1 MQARARGHTAH
12 QSNGLALYKILR
24 YYHIHSFAFDAR
36 APLTLKDVAISSDHL
51 QLMVENERAQE
62 GPFFRWFIKKNEV
75 WFSKGSKAMN
85 PYMQRTCHEQQS

>member
-36 APLTLKDVAISSDHL
+36 APLTLKDVAISNDYL
-51 QLMVENERAQE
+51 QRMVKNEHAQE
-62 GPFFRWFIKKNEV
+62 GPFVK
-75 WFSKGSKAMN
+75 
-85 PYMQRTCHEQQS
+85 